1 MYVCLCNGFTDRDV
15 KSAVAD
21 GAQGVANVYESL
33 GAPPQCAK
41 CSVHIREIIRET
53 TKLSSATKVER

>member
-15 KSAVAD
+15 KSAIAD
-21 GAQGVANVYESL
+21 GAQCVANIYDSL

-41 CSVHIREIIRET
+41 CSIHIREIIREE
-53 TKLSSATKVER
+53 ATIATVEHIRK

>member
-15 KSAVAD
+15 KTAIAS
-21 GAQGVANVYESL
+21 GAQGVANIYDSL

-41 CSVHIREIIRET
+41 CSAHIREIIREESIAPT
-53 TKLSSATKVER
+53 VGQIRK

>member
-15 KSAVAD
+15 KSAIAG
-21 GAQGVANVYESL
+21 GAQGVANIYDSL

-41 CSVHIREIIRET
+41 CSIHIRE
-53 TKLSSATKVER
+53 

>member
-15 KSAVAD
+15 KNAVAA
-21 GAQGVANVYESL
+21 GAQGVSNVYESL

-41 CSVHIREIIRET
+41 CTVHIREIIRNGRIAGISPRVME
-53 TKLSSATKVER
+53 